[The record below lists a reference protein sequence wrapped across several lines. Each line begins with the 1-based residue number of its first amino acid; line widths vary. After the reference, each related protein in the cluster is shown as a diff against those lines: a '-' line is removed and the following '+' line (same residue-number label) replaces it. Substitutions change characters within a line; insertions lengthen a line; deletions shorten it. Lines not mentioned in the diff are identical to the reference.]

1 MKCYL
6 AEIKREPFLPSWL
19 CARFPRGIGV
29 TYAIHH
35 ALKFADKESAQQAC
49 DAMEFRG
56 EFTVNPVEHIF
67 N

>member
-6 AEIKREPFLPSWL
+6 AEVQREPLLPKWL
-19 CARFPRGIGV
+19 CARFPSGIGV
-29 TYAIHH
+29 TYEIHK

-49 DAMEFRG
+49 DATEFVE
-56 EFTVNPVEHIF
+56 EFKVKPVEHIF